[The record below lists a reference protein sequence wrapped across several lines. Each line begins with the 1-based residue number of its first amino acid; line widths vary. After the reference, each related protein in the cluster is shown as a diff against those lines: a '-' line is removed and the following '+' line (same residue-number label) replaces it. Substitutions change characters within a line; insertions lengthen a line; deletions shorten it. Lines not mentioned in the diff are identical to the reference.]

1 MAGSESSTG
10 ELRVRAQAW
19 LHALTAAVC
28 DVQWPWSHGTV
39 FRATPYPTI
48 YAYNL
53 VRVQDDPGMTV
64 DQLSAFADEA
74 LTGLPHRRIEFDF
87 AEAAEPLRAEFT
99 AHGWR
104 STRLV
109 WMHHGGEV
117 PPVIGPEPAIE
128 EVPYDAVNHLRRA
141 WHEED
146 HDGTES
152 DSFHAAVREIGL
164 RRRVR
169 VFTVLDDGHPVAFTQ
184 LDRGPRGAEV
194 ALVYVARDRRGLGL
208 GTALTRATI
217 LAAGGG
223 QGQDLWICADDEDRP
238 KELYAR
244 LGFRAVGRSMELTL
258 ASPAA
263 SSAS

>member
-1 MAGSESSTG
+1 
-10 ELRVRAQAW
+10 
-19 LHALTAAVC
+19 
-28 DVQWPWSHGTV
+28 
-39 FRATPYPTI
+39 
-48 YAYNL
+48 
-53 VRVQDDPGMTV
+53 MTV

-194 ALVYVARDRRGLGL
+194 ALVYVARDRRRPSGS
-208 GTALTRATI
+208 APRSPARRSSPP
-217 LAAGGG
+217 AAGRDRIYGSAPTTRTGRRKLCPAWLPCCRTLDGAHPGVAGG
-223 QGQDLWICADDEDRP
+223 EQRLVVLPGVDVAEGSDRGRDVGQLV
-238 KELYAR
+238 AR
-244 LGFRAVGRSMELTL
+244 RSSSFHTPLSPCRVATSPNNAREN
-258 ASPAA
+258 ASG
-263 SSAS
+263 